1 MDRDEI
7 ISAFAFDTGR
17 KIESLIKEQTNNL
30 EEQNKILEAKIMQ
43 WYMKDK
49 NPDFAEHFG
58 IKEYRSGNDL

>member
-17 KIESLIKEQTNNL
+17 KIEILIREQTNNL
-30 EEQNKILEAKIMQ
+30 EEQNKLLEAKIMQ
-43 WYMKDK
+43 WYLKDK

-58 IKEYRSGNDL
+58 IKESRSANDL